1 MPPSVWNR
9 LLPFG
14 EAGAYEVAGIVY
26 QRNPDVTNSFPSFH
40 RPARGYTL
48 RVENGS
54 RIAVETVG
62 LNKVYGEGSTTVR
75 ALREVS
81 LEFPNGEFAAI
92 MGPSGSGKST
102 LLHILGALDKPSSGR
117 VIVGGTEL
125 SGLSDRKLTLLRRER
140 MGFVFQF
147 FNLIPTLS
155 AEENVLLPALIAG
168 ERAGRYSERLDEL
181 LDLVGLRE
189 RRTHRPDELSGGEQ
203 QRVAI
208 ARALIRNPDIIL
220 ADEPTGNLD
229 SKTGAGVLNL
239 LKESAARYDQTILMV
254 THDPLAAA
262 SADRVVFLSDG
273 RVVDEAID
281 PDQDEILERIRTLE
295 SDG

>member
-1 MPPSVWNR
+1 
-9 LLPFG
+9 
-14 EAGAYEVAGIVY
+14 
-26 QRNPDVTNSFPSFH
+26 
-40 RPARGYTL
+40 
-48 RVENGS
+48 VENGS

-62 LNKVYGEGSTTVR
+62 LSKVYGEGSTTVR
-75 ALREVS
+75 ALRDVS

-102 LLHILGALDKPSSGR
+102 LLHILGALDKPSSGQ

-168 ERAGRYSERLDEL
+168 ERAGSYSERLDEL
-181 LDLVGLRE
+181 LELVGLAG

-239 LKESAARYDQTILMV
+239 LKESATRYDQTILMV

-273 RVVDEAID
+273 RVVDEARD
-281 PDQDEILERIRTLE
+281 PDPDGILERIKNLE
-295 SDG
+295 AAG

>member
-1 MPPSVWNR
+1 
-9 LLPFG
+9 
-14 EAGAYEVAGIVY
+14 
-26 QRNPDVTNSFPSFH
+26 
-40 RPARGYTL
+40 
-48 RVENGS
+48 VENGS

-62 LNKVYGEGSTTVR
+62 LSKVYGEGSTTVQ
-75 ALREVS
+75 ALRNVS

-168 ERAGRYSERLDEL
+168 ERAGKYSERLDEL
-181 LDLVGLRE
+181 LDLVGLAG

-273 RVVDEAID
+273 RVVDEARD
-281 PDQDEILERIRTLE
+281 PDPDGILERIKNLE
-295 SDG
+295 STG

>member
-1 MPPSVWNR
+1 
-9 LLPFG
+9 
-14 EAGAYEVAGIVY
+14 
-26 QRNPDVTNSFPSFH
+26 
-40 RPARGYTL
+40 
-48 RVENGS
+48 VENGS

-62 LNKVYGEGSTTVR
+62 LSKVYGEGSTTVR
-75 ALREVS
+75 ALRDVS

-102 LLHILGALDKPSSGR
+102 LLHILGALDKPSSGQ

-168 ERAGRYSERLDEL
+168 ERAGSYSERLDEL
-181 LDLVGLRE
+181 LELVGLAG

-239 LKESAARYDQTILMV
+239 LKESATRYDQTILMV

-273 RVVDEAID
+273 RVVDEARD
-281 PDQDEILERIRTLE
+281 PDPDGILERIKNLE
-295 SDG
+295 SAG

>member
-1 MPPSVWNR
+1 M
-9 LLPFG
+9 
-14 EAGAYEVAGIVY
+14 
-26 QRNPDVTNSFPSFH
+26 
-40 RPARGYTL
+40 
-48 RVENGS
+48 ENGS

-62 LNKVYGEGSTTVR
+62 LNKVYGDGPTAVR
-75 ALREVS
+75 ALRDVS

-102 LLHILGALDKPSSGR
+102 LLHILGALDKPTSGR
-117 VIVGGTEL
+117 VIVGGTDL

-147 FNLIPTLS
+147 YNLIPTLS

-168 ERAGRYSERLDEL
+168 ERANKYSERLDEL
-181 LDLVGLRE
+181 LDLVGLLA
-189 RRTHRPDELSGGEQ
+189 RRAHRPDELSGGEQ

-229 SKTGAGVLNL
+229 TKTGAGVLEL
-239 LKESAARYDQTILMV
+239 LRESAARYEQTILMV

-273 RVVDEAID
+273 RVVDEARN
-281 PDQDEILERIRTLE
+281 PNPEEILERIKNLE
-295 SDG
+295 SSA